1 VDTNTLIYRVEQVEP
16 YLSAAAPLWDALD
29 AGQRE
34 VATSE
39 LTLLEVLVKPLQ
51 TADQKL
57 ADLFRQVL
65 FRTTGLH
72 CLPVDRPVLEQAAQ
86 IRASYRLRTPDAIHA
101 ATALREGC
109 SQFVTNDPQFRKVPG
124 LSVAVLSEIAAS

>member
-39 LTLLEVLVKPLQ
+39 LTLLEVLVKALQ

-86 IRASYRLRTPDAIHA
+86 IRARFQLRTPDAIHA

-109 SQFVTNDPQFRKVPG
+109 CQFVTNDPQFRRVPG

>member
-1 VDTNTLIYRVEQVEP
+1 MGQIVLPPTGSIYVDTNTLIYRVEQVDS

-57 ADLFRQVL
+57 GRLVPPGPHQNNRAALP
-65 FRTTGLH
+65 TG
-72 CLPVDRPVLEQAAQ
+72 
-86 IRASYRLRTPDAIHA
+86 
-101 ATALREGC
+101 
-109 SQFVTNDPQFRKVPG
+109 
-124 LSVAVLSEIAAS
+124 